1 METLVAGVDIGGS
14 HITAALVNIGSRE
27 VQAGSWKRE
36 AVDASGSAGAIIQS
50 WVDVIGGCF
59 DAAGINPSSVGIAMP
74 GPFDYPNGISL
85 IKDQEKFRSLYG
97 MNVRQ
102 LLAERLEIAES
113 RIRFSNDA
121 ACFLQGELFSG
132 AGQEVNHAI
141 GLTLGTGFGSA
152 YSENGIAKD
161 ADLWCAPFRDNIA
174 EYYFSNNG
182 LVRKYEA
189 LTGQKIATAKELAA
203 MALHDPAAKQVF
215 KEFGAELAEFLSPVI
230 ERHSAELLV
239 IGGNIAKAFPFFSPS
254 LLHHLS
260 QQDIRVHESVLGED
274 AALVGAASMWANYK
288 GKRVEIVS

>member
-1 METLVAGVDIGGS
+1 MESKVAGVDIGGS
-14 HITAALVNIGSRE
+14 HITAALVNICSRE

-36 AVDASGSAGAIIQS
+36 AVDATGSAKAIIQS

-59 DAAGINPSSVGIAMP
+59 DSAGIKPSFVGIAMP

-97 MNVRQ
+97 MDVRQ
-102 LLAERLEIAES
+102 LLAKHLDIEES
-113 RIRFSNDA
+113 CIRFSNDA

-132 AGQEVNHAI
+132 AGQDVTRAI

-152 YSENGIAKD
+152 YSEDGIAKD

-174 EYYFSNNG
+174 EYYFSNDG

-189 LTGQKIATAKELAA
+189 LTGKRVATAKELAA
-203 MALHDPAAKQVF
+203 MAPHDPAAAEVF
-215 KEFGAELAEFLSPVI
+215 RQFGTGLAEFLSPVI

-239 IGGNIAKAFPFFSPS
+239 IGGNIAKAFPLFSPS
-254 LLHHLS
+254 LIEDLS
-260 QQDIRVHESVLGED
+260 QYDIRVHESVLGEN
-274 AALVGAASMWANYK
+274 ATLIGAASMWASYK
-288 GKRVEIVS
+288 RAEVLS